1 MASTQGSVRFRG
13 ITRSAAQTRI
23 LDAALKLIGDNG
35 VGGTSLQMIAD
46 EIGVTKAAV
55 YHQFKTKEEIVIALT
70 ERELGGLEE
79 ALEAA
84 EIEQSQPRAREL
96 LLDGVIDL
104 AVKRRGVAST
114 LQFDPVVV
122 RLLAE
127 HTQFQQFIQRLYG
140 VLIGDAGDDA
150 RVSAA
155 MLSGAI
161 AVGVM
166 HPLVAGIDD
175 DTLRSQLLR
184 LTRRFIKTSDG
195 GRNSKRAA
203 GARTSTAQRSARSN
217 AIPRDRR

>member
-1 MASTQGSVRFRG
+1 MASSAAASRFRD

-23 LDAALKLIGDNG
+23 LDAALKLIAENG
-35 VGGTSLQMIAD
+35 VSGTSLQMIAD

-70 ERELGGLEE
+70 ERELAGLEE
-79 ALEAA
+79 TLEAA
-84 EIEQSQPRAREL
+84 EAEESQPRAREL
-96 LLDGVIDL
+96 LLDRVIDL
-104 AVKRRGVAST
+104 AVQRRGAMST
-114 LQFDPVVV
+114 LQFDPVIV

-127 HTQFQQFIQRLYG
+127 HEPFQRFIQRLYG
-140 VLIGDAGDDA
+140 VLVGDAGDDA

-175 DTLRSQLLR
+175 EKLRAQLLR
-184 LTRRFIKTSDG
+184 LTRRFM
-195 GRNSKRAA
+195 NLNRA
-203 GARTSTAQRSARSN
+203 SRS
-217 AIPRDRR
+217 

>member
-1 MASTQGSVRFRG
+1 VVSTQATRPFRS

-23 LDAALKLIGDNG
+23 LDAALKLIAEHGSS
-35 VGGTSLQMIAD
+35 GTSLQMIAN

-79 ALEAA
+79 ALELA
-84 EIEQSQPRAREL
+84 EAEQTQPRARTVL
-96 LLDGVIDL
+96 LEGVIKL
-104 AVKRRGVAST
+104 AVKRRAMIST
-114 LQFDPVVV
+114 LQFDPVIV

-127 HTQFQQFIQRLYG
+127 HQPFQEFIKRLYG
-140 VLIGDAGDDA
+140 VLLGDADEDA

-161 AVGVM
+161 AVGVS

-175 DTLRSQLLR
+175 DALHAHLLGI
-184 LTRRFIKTSDG
+184 TRRLIDVSD
-195 GRNSKRAA
+195 
-203 GARTSTAQRSARSN
+203 
-217 AIPRDRR
+217 P

>member
-1 MASTQGSVRFRG
+1 MPSSLATSRFRD
-13 ITRSAAQTRI
+13 IPRSAAQTRI

-84 EIEQSQPRAREL
+84 EAEQSQPRAREL
-96 LLDGVIDL
+96 LLDRVIDL
-104 AVKRRGVAST
+104 AVERRGPAST
-114 LQFDPVVV
+114 LQFDPVIV

-127 HTQFQQFIQRLYG
+127 HKPFQQFIQRLYG
-140 VLIGDAGDDA
+140 VLVGEAGDDA

-166 HPLVAGIDD
+166 HPLVAGIGD

-184 LTRRFIKTSDG
+184 LTRRFIETSG
-195 GRNSKRAA
+195 SPGNLREAGTREPNRSPRTKR
-203 GARTSTAQRSARSN
+203 RS
-217 AIPRDRR
+217 

>member
-1 MASTQGSVRFRG
+1 MTSPQADVRFRS
-13 ITRSAAQTRI
+13 ITRSLAQTRI

-55 YHQFKTKEEIVIALT
+55 YHQFNTKEEIVIALT

-84 EIEQSQPRAREL
+84 EAEDHPLRAREL
-96 LLDGVIDL
+96 LLDRVIDL
-104 AVKRRGVAST
+104 AVQRRGAMST
-114 LQFDPVVV
+114 LQFDPVIV

-127 HTQFQQFIQRLYG
+127 HEPFQRFIQRLYS
-140 VLIGDAGDDA
+140 VLVGDAGDDA

-166 HPLVAGIDD
+166 HPLVAEVDD

-184 LTRRFIKTSDG
+184 LTRRFMKLSDG
-195 GRNSKRAA
+195 GRDSNGPSI
-203 GARTSTAQRSARSN
+203 GASPRSE
-217 AIPRDRR
+217 D

>member
-1 MASTQGSVRFRG
+1 MISIQASGRLRS

-84 EIEQSQPRAREL
+84 ETEQSQPRAREL

-114 LQFDPVVV
+114 LQFDPVIV

-127 HTQFQQFIQRLYG
+127 HPQFQQFIQRLYG
-140 VLIGDAGDDA
+140 VLVGEAGDDA

-175 DTLRSQLLR
+175 ETLRSQLLR
-184 LTRRFIKTSDG
+184 LTRRFIETSDG
-195 GRNSKRAA
+195 RRNSKRAS
-203 GARTSTAQRSARSN
+203 GTRTSTMQPSAR
-217 AIPRDRR
+217 PKVTPKDGR

>member
-1 MASTQGSVRFRG
+1 MVDAKSQIRFRF

-23 LDAALKLIGDNG
+23 LDAALKLIAEHG

-46 EIGVTKAAV
+46 AIGVTKAAV
-55 YHQFKTKEEIVIALT
+55 YHQFRTKEQIVVALT

-84 EIEQSQPRAREL
+84 EAHDDFPQAREVL
-96 LLDGVIDL
+96 LGRVIDM
-104 AVKRRGVAST
+104 AIERRGAAST

-127 HTQFQQFIQRLYG
+127 QEQFQQFIARLYG
-140 VLIGDAGDDA
+140 VLADDTSEDS

-155 MLSGAI
+155 VLSGAI

-166 HPLVAGIDD
+166 HPLVADVDD

-184 LTRRFIKTSDG
+184 VTHRLIGAPEATDGVSSDPI
-195 GRNSKRAA
+195 A
-203 GARTSTAQRSARSN
+203 
-217 AIPRDRR
+217 